1 MSYVPSVDAQLRD
14 RPSGTAL
21 VVPQGAGGS
30 QVSVGRARDCDVVL
44 GNYTVS
50 RHHAVLRHDGRTWL
64 VEDLGSKNG
73 TAVNGVPV
81 TRAPVESG
89 DIVGFGMTAVR
100 FVATERA

>member
-1 MSYVPSVDAQLRD
+1 MTAQLRD

-21 VVPQGAGGS
+21 VVPQGDGGAE
-30 QVSVGRARDCDVVL
+30 VSVGRAGDCDVVIRN
-44 GNYTVS
+44 GTVS
-50 RHHAVLRHDGRTWL
+50 RHHAVLRHDGRTWV

-81 TRAPVESG
+81 TRSPVESG